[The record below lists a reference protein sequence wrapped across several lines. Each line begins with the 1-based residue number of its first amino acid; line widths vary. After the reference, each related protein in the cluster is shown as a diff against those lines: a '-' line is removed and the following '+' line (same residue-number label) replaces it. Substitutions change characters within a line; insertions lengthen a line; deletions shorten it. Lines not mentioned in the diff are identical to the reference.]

1 MYVSGPGAVVARAGF
16 LSPPVEVA
24 WMNQSFDGAG
34 RAVRRGASLLLLGS
48 FLLQGCYSVSA
59 VDPAG
64 PQPGTRLVASLT
76 PDGSQQL
83 ASQVGPRVIA
93 VEGVLDEATA
103 ERLSLRLVRTEGANQ
118 VSTYWNQEEVTI
130 PRPAIAQLRQRRLDR
145 SRSFLMAGAVVGA
158 ALLAAVLAGGLA
170 AGDEPPGGGPPPT
183 N

>member
-1 MYVSGPGAVVARAGF
+1 
-16 LSPPVEVA
+16 
-24 WMNQSFDGAG
+24 MNQSFDGAG
-34 RAVRRGASLLLLGS
+34 RALRRGGSLLLLGS

-59 VDPAG
+59 VDAGG

-83 ASQVGPRVIA
+83 AAQVGPRVIA

-118 VSTYWNQEEVTI
+118 VSTYWNQEEVSI

-145 SRSFLMAGAVVGA
+145 TRSYLAAGIIVGGA
-158 ALLAAVLAGGLA
+158 LLLAAAAGGA
-170 AGDEPPGGGPPPT
+170 FAGDSDGGGGPPPV

>member
-1 MYVSGPGAVVARAGF
+1 
-16 LSPPVEVA
+16 
-24 WMNQSFDGAG
+24 MNQSFDGAG
-34 RAVRRGASLLLLGS
+34 RALRRGASLLLLGS

-118 VSTYWNQEEVTI
+118 VSTYWNQEEVNI

-145 SRSFLMAGAVVGA
+145 TRSY
-158 ALLAAVLAGGLA
+158 LA
-170 AGDEPPGGGPPPT
+170 AGIIVGGALLLASAAGGVFAGDNDGGGGPPPV

>member
-1 MYVSGPGAVVARAGF
+1 
-16 LSPPVEVA
+16 
-24 WMNQSFDGAG
+24 MNRSFDGAG
-34 RAVRRGASLLLLGS
+34 RGVRRGASLLLLGS

-59 VDPAG
+59 VDPGG
-64 PQPGTRLVASLT
+64 PQPGTRLLASLT

-118 VSTYWNQEEVTI
+118 ISTYWNQEEVTI

-145 SRSFLMAGAVVGA
+145 TRSYLMAGAIVGG
-158 ALLAAVLAGGLA
+158 ALLIASAAGGVF
-170 AGDEPPGGGPPPT
+170 AGDDSGGGGPSPT

>member
-1 MYVSGPGAVVARAGF
+1 
-16 LSPPVEVA
+16 
-24 WMNQSFDGAG
+24 MNQSFDGAA
-34 RAVRRGASLLLLGS
+34 RVVRRGASLLLLGT

-59 VDPAG
+59 VDPGG

-103 ERLSLRLVRTEGANQ
+103 DRLSLRLVRTEGANQ
-118 VSTYWNQEEVTI
+118 ISTYWNQEEVTI

-145 SRSFLMAGAVVGA
+145 TRSYLAAGAIVGG
-158 ALLAAVLAGGLA
+158 ALFIASLAGGVFA
-170 AGDEPPGGGPPPT
+170 SDDGPGPGPPPP

>member
-1 MYVSGPGAVVARAGF
+1 
-16 LSPPVEVA
+16 
-24 WMNQSFDGAG
+24 MNRSYDGAR
-34 RAVRRGASLLLLGS
+34 RAVPRGVSLLLLGA
-48 FLLQGCYSVSA
+48 FALQGCYSVSA

-64 PQPGTRLVASLT
+64 PQPGTRVVASLT

-103 ERLSLRLVRTEGANQ
+103 ERLSLRVVRTEASNQ

-145 SRSFLMAGAVVGA
+145 TRSYLVAGAIVGG
-158 ALLAAVLAGGLA
+158 ALLIATLFGGVFD
-170 AGDEPPGGGPPPT
+170 GDSPVDPIPPPP

>member
-1 MYVSGPGAVVARAGF
+1 
-16 LSPPVEVA
+16 
-24 WMNQSFDGAG
+24 MNQSFDGAG

-59 VDPAG
+59 VDPGG
-64 PQPGTRLVASLT
+64 PQPGTRLLASLT

-93 VEGVLDEATA
+93 VEGVLDEANA
-103 ERLSLRLVRTEGANQ
+103 ERLSLRLLRTEGSNQ
-118 VSTYWNQEEVTI
+118 VSTYWNQEEVNI

-145 SRSFLMAGAVVGA
+145 PRSYLMAGAIVGG
-158 ALLAAVLAGGLA
+158 ALLLASMAGGA
-170 AGDEPPGGGPPPT
+170 FAGGDDGGGGPPPP

>member
-1 MYVSGPGAVVARAGF
+1 
-16 LSPPVEVA
+16 
-24 WMNQSFDGAG
+24 MNRSFDGAG
-34 RAVRRGASLLLLGS
+34 RAARRGASLLLLGS

-64 PQPGTRLVASLT
+64 PQPGTRLVAALT

-103 ERLSLRLVRTEGANQ
+103 ERLSLRLLRTEGSNQ
-118 VSTYWNQEEVTI
+118 VSTYWNQEEVSI

-145 SRSFLMAGAVVGA
+145 PRSYLMAGAIVGG
-158 ALLAAVLAGGLA
+158 ALLLASMAGGVF
-170 AGDEPPGGGPPPT
+170 AGGDDNGGGPPPP